1 MSQTA
6 SLVLRPSYLTLNS
19 STSIGTADQYGTTY
33 TWNNINLRVVLG
45 DMYDQYDRFNL
56 NLNTIATGLAGNYAG
71 SVDERCNYI
80 TIAGL
85 PWTNNT
91 YNQSTN
97 SNTNTTVIA
106 SIYIAPNAQT
116 TQYFYGNNTST
127 FGKSQDTCSITIS
140 FLKISDNTKPSITLA
155 YPKMIFIFDIEGVEK
170 YKVDDVTK
178 LRAIK

>member
-6 SLVLRPSYLTLNS
+6 SLVLKSSDLTLNS
-19 STSIGTADQYGTTY
+19 STATGTADQYGTTY

-56 NLNTIATGLAGNYAG
+56 NLNTIATDTVG
-71 SVDERCNYI
+71 SIGTSSSDRCTYV

-91 YNQSTN
+91 YNQKTN
-97 SNTNTTVIA
+97 SNTNSTVIA
-106 SIYIAPNAQT
+106 SFNWNTQSQT
-116 TQYFYGNNTST
+116 TQYYYGNNTAT
-127 FGKSQDTCSITIS
+127 FGKNQDVCNLTIS
-140 FLKISDNTKPSITLA
+140 FLKIADNSKPSTAAAFPNI
-155 YPKMIFIFDIEGVEK
+155 IFIFDIEGVEK